1 MEAIEDPLAAAR
13 GIANGLCIGMLMWV
27 TTFLLTGAQSALHL

>member
-1 MEAIEDPLAAAR
+1 METTEDPLAAAR

-27 TTFLLTGAQSALHL
+27 ATFLLAGTHSLFHF